1 PQILAGSECCVDASY
16 AGLGLTGTLREA
28 LAVETAAIGTDLE
41 GNPELVR
48 HEQTGLLVPPRRPQ
62 PRAAAPLRPLERP
75 DRRPPAA
82 RAGREL
88 VEAHF
93 STRAKL
99 DATETLYATL
109 VKERDGR

>member
-1 PQILAGSECCVDASY
+1 MARRSAPSSRSAATTCSSRRSACGAGR
-16 AGLGLTGTLREA
+16 GTTREA

-48 HEQTGLLVPPRRPQ
+48 HEQTGLLVPPRKPEQ
-62 PRAAAPLRPLERP
+62 LAAAMLRMIERP
-75 DRRPPAA
+75 DLRRATA

-99 DATETLYATL
+99 DATEKL
-109 VKERDGR
+109 